1 MAAFLFPFPV
11 PCSPSPPRLRPSTDV
26 RPVTE
31 FRANASA
38 FLEQVQVT
46 KRPVVLTQHGRSAAV
61 LLDVGVY
68 EELLDEL
75 ALLRDIRTAE
85 SEVARGKG
93 SGHSAVVK
101 RLRARAGR

>member
-1 MAAFLFPFPV
+1 M
-11 PCSPSPPRLRPSTDV
+11 PRIRPSTDV

-38 FLEQVQVT
+38 FLDQVQST

-68 EELLDEL
+68 EDLLDEVE
-75 ALLRDIRTAE
+75 LLRDIRTAE
-85 SEVARGKG
+85 GQIEAGQVAP
-93 SGHSAVVK
+93 HSVVTR
-101 RLRARAGR
+101 RLKARLLK

>member
-1 MAAFLFPFPV
+1 M
-11 PCSPSPPRLRPSTDV
+11 PRIRPSTDV

-38 FLEQVQVT
+38 FLEQVQST

-68 EELLDEL
+68 EDLLDEV
-75 ALLRDIRTAE
+75 ALLRDIQVAE
-85 SEVARGKG
+85 EQVEQGMVVA
-93 SGHSAVVK
+93 HSVAAR
-101 RLRARAGR
+101 RLKARLLK

>member
-1 MAAFLFPFPV
+1 M
-11 PCSPSPPRLRPSTDV
+11 SRIRPSTDV

-38 FLEQVQVT
+38 FLDQVQST

-68 EELLDEL
+68 EDLLDEV

-85 SEVARGKG
+85 GQVDAGKVAPHSVVAR
-93 SGHSAVVK
+93 
-101 RLRARAGR
+101 RLKARLLK

>member
-1 MAAFLFPFPV
+1 MPQI
-11 PCSPSPPRLRPSTDV
+11 RPSTDV

-31 FRANASA
+31 FRANTSA
-38 FLEQVQVT
+38 FLDQVQST

-68 EELLDEL
+68 ENLLDEV

-85 SEVARGKG
+85 GQIEDGQVAPHSVVAR
-93 SGHSAVVK
+93 
-101 RLRARAGR
+101 RLKARLLK

>member
-1 MAAFLFPFPV
+1 M
-11 PCSPSPPRLRPSTDV
+11 SRIRPSTDV

-38 FLEQVQVT
+38 FLDQVQST

-68 EELLDEL
+68 EDLLDEV

-85 SEVARGKG
+85 GQIEAGRVAPHSVVAR
-93 SGHSAVVK
+93 
-101 RLRARAGR
+101 RLKARLLK

>member
-1 MAAFLFPFPV
+1 M
-11 PCSPSPPRLRPSTDV
+11 SRIRPSTDV

-38 FLEQVQVT
+38 FLDQVQST

-68 EELLDEL
+68 EDLLDEV

-85 SEVARGKG
+85 GQIEAGKVAPHSVVAR
-93 SGHSAVVK
+93 
-101 RLRARAGR
+101 RLKARLLK

>member
-1 MAAFLFPFPV
+1 M
-11 PCSPSPPRLRPSTDV
+11 PRMRPSTDV

-38 FLEQVQVT
+38 FLDQVQST

-68 EELLDEL
+68 EDLLDEV
-75 ALLRDIRTAE
+75 ALLRDIRAAE
-85 SEVARGKG
+85 AQLEAGQIAPHSVVAR
-93 SGHSAVVK
+93 
-101 RLRARAGR
+101 RLKARMLK

>member
-1 MAAFLFPFPV
+1 M
-11 PCSPSPPRLRPSTDV
+11 SRIRPSTDV

-38 FLEQVQVT
+38 FLDQVQST

-68 EELLDEL
+68 EDLLDEV

-85 SEVARGKG
+85 GQIEAGEVAP
-93 SGHSAVVK
+93 HSVVAR
-101 RLRARAGR
+101 RLKARLLK